1 MTFHLPGGIICLDCS
16 ESSIGSDVEEIVKWD
31 DRLQKTKTFS
41 TAYLILVGRKYG
53 SPLLDKQQTLLLNF
67 VNQPVEDYFRQ
78 NSSQAKAFAEIM
90 TICKAGWNAETS
102 RKKKWTTR
110 CVAENLALLLVIRRE
125 VEKDKETRRAEVA
138 NRAATR
144 SGSAPGTGVPKATN
158 FMREIRKLW
167 AAYEPSLKLHVQAQK
182 DAENVVHCTPSLSLQ
197 LNGTRD
203 QDHVPWG
210 KWA

>member
-1 MTFHLPGGIICLDCS
+1 MVYYLPGGIICLDCS
-16 ESSIGSDVEEIVKWD
+16 DSSIGSDVEEIVKWD
-31 DRLQKTKTFS
+31 DCLQKTKTFS
-41 TAYLILVGRKYG
+41 MAYLILVGRKYG

-67 VNQPVEDYFRQ
+67 VNQPVEDYF
-78 NSSQAKAFAEIM
+78 SQAKAFAEIM
-90 TICKAGWNAETS
+90 TICKAGWNAEMS
-102 RKKKWTTR
+102 QKKKWTTR
-110 CVAENLALLLVIRRE
+110 FVAENLALLLVICRE
-125 VEKDKETRRAEVA
+125 VEKDNETRRAEVT

-144 SGSAPGTGVPKATN
+144 SGSAPETGVPKATD
-158 FMREIRKLW
+158 FMRAIHMLW

-182 DAENVVHCTPSLSLQ
+182 DAENVVHRTPSLSLQ